1 LYLLNQAIVYTVM
14 GRTDI
19 RPDSPI
25 CLDLEVIR
33 MKRVRYLLI
42 VLGVLLSSVTSAAVQ
57 VGIGIGLPH
66 VSIGINFP
74 AYPELVVVPGYPVY
88 YAPRLQANL
97 FFYDGLY
104 WVYQDDYW
112 YASSWYNGPW
122 WIVEPEFVPV
132 FILRVPVRYYRRP
145 PAYFIG
151 WRGDAPPRWG
161 DRWGHDWSQHRRGW
175 DRWDR
180 RSAPQ
185 PAPPPVYQKQYSGDR
200 YPRQVEQ
207 QYEIHQQNYHYQ
219 PRDPV
224 VQQQYQEQAAPPQGS
239 IQQERQRIPRQNSNP
254 QQGDDV
260 RAPSQAN
267 VPNSGA
273 YINRD
278 EDVQRSAPPM
288 PQQGRP
294 EIQDQRTRPRVD
306 QRDQQDGVD
315 VYRPE
320 QGATQERQPQR
331 QYRRQQPQQ
340 ETGQDGNNTTNEPR
354 GRRGREWSGDNNR
367 GGDSMRDH
375 RGGGGNEYH

>member
-1 LYLLNQAIVYTVM
+1 
-14 GRTDI
+14 
-19 RPDSPI
+19 
-25 CLDLEVIR
+25 

-42 VLGVLLSSVTSAAVQ
+42 VLGMLLSSVASAAVQ
-57 VGIGIGLPH
+57 VGIGVGLPH

-74 AYPELVVVPGYPVY
+74 VYPELVVVPGYPVY
-88 YAPRLQANL
+88 YAPRIQANF

-151 WRGDAPPRWG
+151 WRDDYPPRWG
-161 DRWGHDWSQHRRGW
+161 DHWGHEWSQHRRGW

-180 RSAPQ
+180 RYAPQ
-185 PAPPPVYQKQYSGDR
+185 PAPPPVYQKRYSGDR

-207 QYEIHQQNYHYQ
+207 QSEIHQQNYHYQ
-219 PRDPV
+219 PRDPI
-224 VQQQYQEQAAPPQGS
+224 VQQRYQEQSAPQGS
-239 IQQERQRIPRQNSNP
+239 TQQERQRIPRQNNNP
-254 QQGDDV
+254 RQSDDV
-260 RAPSQAN
+260 GAPSQPN

-294 EIQDQRTRPRVD
+294 EIQDQRPRPRAD
-306 QRDQQDGVD
+306 QRDQQDGGN
-315 VYRPE
+315 VYRQE
-320 QGATQERQPQR
+320 RDVVQERQPPQR
-331 QYRRQQPQQ
+331 EYRRQQPQQ
-340 ETGQDGNNTTNEPR
+340 EAGPGGNNPSNEPR
-354 GRRGREWSGDNNR
+354 GRPGREWGGGNDR
-367 GGDSMRDH
+367 GNENMREH